1 MSSTA
6 HFFYN
11 SRRND
16 GQQRSFFRT
25 LRDPF
30 MGSYDFRFAIKLYLR
45 KEQTTKLSVKRGTS
59 TSMSWLHWKLEMIQY
74 IWKSKNL
81 PAAIIWKMQGF
92 LCSPTKFWLQHIKVP
107 YSRVRVG
114 VKVSKLVVPLVRI
127 NRLLTSLASAE
138 LLNVHLFG
146 KERKEFRYYT
156 VMKQKNTK

>member
-11 SRRND
+11 SWRND
-16 GQQRSFFRT
+16 GRRSFFRT

-45 KEQTTKLSVKRGTS
+45 KEQTTKLSVKGYFDNHVVVTLK
-59 TSMSWLHWKLEMIQY
+59 TQHDTTPNTTKIVKNKTVQ
-74 IWKSKNL
+74 NL
-81 PAAIIWKMQGF
+81 PAAIMWKMQGF

-138 LLNVHLFG
+138 LLNVHLLFG
-146 KERKEFRYYT
+146 
-156 VMKQKNTK
+156 